1 LCPPVLAQGEASST
15 GTPQEAF
22 LETLTPEERAWLDD
36 HPVIRVAQDPAWA
49 PVEFVDERGQPS
61 GMSEDYLRLVE
72 ERLGI
77 TFQRVTGL
85 TWQEAYAQ
93 MQRWE
98 IDMTTSVAVTPQR
111 SRFWAFT
118 SPYQQ
123 VPIVIVAASNVTYI
137 GDIAELSGARVAV
150 VDGYA
155 ASDWLPRDYPDIE
168 LLRVASAEQG
178 LQAVQR
184 GEAFAYVENMLVVGY
199 YLARLKLTTLK
210 IAGDTPYANGQCMAV
225 RKDWAPLA
233 GILDKA
239 LASISEA
246 ERDEIYRKW
255 LPVRYEHGPDALVL
269 RRVVLIAAAILAG
282 SAAWILR
289 LKREIAAR
297 KSAQQAAAQ
306 SALHFQQLFDSS
318 PMPVALI
325 GIDGRFLGVSK
336 RWADS
341 YGYALED
348 APTLQRWW
356 ELVCPDPNRRRDAI
370 NEWEAALQS
379 ARSHGTQIGPFSHR
393 IVGRDGQAR
402 ATEITATLLGN
413 DVLTVF
419 QDVTQRQTA
428 EEEQIRLLK
437 EAERSGQAMRSAL
450 EEQERTREQMLE
462 TIDQLRRFQEVTVGR
477 EHDMIALKSEVN
489 GLLERLGQ
497 TPKYT
502 VGL

>member
-1 LCPPVLAQGEASST
+1 
-15 GTPQEAF
+15 
-22 LETLTPEERAWLDD
+22 
-36 HPVIRVAQDPAWA
+36 
-49 PVEFVDERGQPS
+49 
-61 GMSEDYLRLVE
+61 
-72 ERLGI
+72 
-77 TFQRVTGL
+77 
-85 TWQEAYAQ
+85 
-93 MQRWE
+93 
-98 IDMTTSVAVTPQR
+98 
-111 SRFWAFT
+111 
-118 SPYQQ
+118 
-123 VPIVIVAASNVTYI
+123 
-137 GDIAELSGARVAV
+137 
-150 VDGYA
+150 
-155 ASDWLPRDYPDIE
+155 
-168 LLRVASAEQG
+168 
-178 LQAVQR
+178 
-184 GEAFAYVENMLVVGY
+184 
-199 YLARLKLTTLK
+199 
-210 IAGDTPYANGQCMAV
+210 MAV